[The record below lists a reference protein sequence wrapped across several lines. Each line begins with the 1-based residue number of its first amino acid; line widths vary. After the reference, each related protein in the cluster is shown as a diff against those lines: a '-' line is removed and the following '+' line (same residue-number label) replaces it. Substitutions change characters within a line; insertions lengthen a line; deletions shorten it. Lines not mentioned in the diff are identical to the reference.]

1 MQIVEEL
8 ADKLQITRWPISGAE
23 ISDKLIFA
31 LANESANILSI
42 RIA

>member
-8 ADKLQITRWPISGAE
+8 ADKHQITRWPISGAE

-31 LANESANILSI
+31 LANENANILSNQ
-42 RIA
+42 IA